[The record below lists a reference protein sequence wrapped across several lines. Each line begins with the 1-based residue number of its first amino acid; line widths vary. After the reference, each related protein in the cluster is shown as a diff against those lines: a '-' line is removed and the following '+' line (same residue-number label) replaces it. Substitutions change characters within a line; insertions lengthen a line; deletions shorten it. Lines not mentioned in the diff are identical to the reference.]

1 MPKFIRMTDLDLKG
15 KRVFIRAD
23 LNVPVTLV
31 WKVGS
36 SRPARDYEIVIN
48 APEFTSVCPMT
59 GLPDF
64 GAITIRYR
72 PRAHCLELRS
82 LKEYFL
88 AYRAL
93 GIFYEN
99 AVNKVLRDVRP
110 EVPAALDAVFRKML
124 AKRPKDRYQSMAAVI
139 AACLFFIVRRLLR
152 PEVRNVSYPS
162 DFLLALV
169 VIAPF
174 ASGYAAHQQ
183 WFPYAPTL
191 IVHGFAG
198 ALCLL
203 LVPWTRLVHLLW
215 FTFTRA
221 YMGSEFGKVRHAR
234 DW

>member
-1 MPKFIRMTDLDLKG
+1 MIEF
-15 KRVFIRAD
+15 
-23 LNVPVTLV
+23 VTGPLV
-31 WKVGS
+31 WIAFIGFFGGLAWRLVTM
-36 SRPARDYEIVIN
+36 AR
-48 APEFTSVCPMT
+48 
-59 GLPDF
+59 
-64 GAITIRYR
+64 
-72 PRAHCLELRS
+72 
-82 LKEYFL
+82 L
-88 AYRAL
+88 AYR
-93 GIFYEN
+93 ER
-99 AVNKVLRDVRP
+99 V
-110 EVPAALDAVFRKML
+110 VFPTLSAKYGARSLLHWLIPFAGRKMRL
-124 AKRPKDRYQSMAAVI
+124 HPVYTLISFAFHFCLVATPLFAAGHVLLVQQSWGLRWWTLPEGIANRMTLVVI
-139 AACLFFIVRRLLR
+139 AACLFFIIRRLLR

-169 VIAPF
+169 VLAPF

-183 WFPYAPTL
+183 WFAYVPTL